1 MNKLFSDEKVNIILM
16 ELRKQIIENESFRN
30 ELKKDYNNFDTKIN
44 FNELIKTVNSEKYMN
59 KQYLPKIIKNCIISE
74 IGNIGVIY
82 NGNPIISLKMLIIAI
97 RTHNNIV
104 FITENYKNFN
114 NKLIEI
120 INQILQRN
128 DYYQKIKIDSDY
140 NQYTSYEKFVFIGR
154 RQEYENLNVILKSKT
169 LFYDFE
175 EMNVVLD
182 DKINNENRRKLKSI
196 DEYAFNNDI
205 YINYITLDKK
215 NIEEQINYIN
225 SYGNRQSIAI
235 FTGNI
240 NNVYY
245 LINQVKAKNIYINQN
260 PFINSELIEFDEAD
274 FIIYKN
280 IIV

>member
-280 IIV
+280 V